1 MFFFNC
7 IVFWPRYQLTRLNR
21 ATKKNKMKTN
31 FKTICLLLGLLAGG
45 SFSASASISST
56 PSTTSVN
63 SEGPIGSIP
72 PNCWRI
78 GNRLSD
84 PTVTG
89 DDLIECDLD
98 WTACCIKTTANGFAV
113 EGSNGTIYY
122 KRMEVV
128 YEGPSSVVV
137 RGFIK

>member
-1 MFFFNC
+1 
-7 IVFWPRYQLTRLNR
+7 
-21 ATKKNKMKTN
+21 MKTN
-31 FKTICLLLGLLAGG
+31 FKTICLLLGILAGG